1 MRGTDAF
8 GVSRGYEQFFGLVE
22 SPFSLTPNTRF
33 LFESRSHSAAL
44 EQVTQALRR
53 RESLAVI
60 TGEVGTG
67 KTMLCRTIV
76 QDLEP
81 RTFVSVIANPL
92 LAPEDLLK
100 QLLQDFG
107 LMSRDEARAAALT
120 QHEMVATLHRFMASL
135 VSLRAHAVVLIDEA
149 QHLRPEVLEQLRLL
163 SNFETEEQKLLQV
176 VLVGQLDLDE
186 LLDRPD
192 LRQLRQRVSR
202 RYQLQPLEPY
212 EVEQYIERRL
222 WVAHGGLGLGK
233 ADRPFGHG
241 NGEQFWR
248 VRFTGAAMRA
258 IASVSEGFPRTI
270 NVICD
275 RALERA
281 HRAERR
287 FIDASTV
294 LAAARSLKLPIPAT
308 VWARSTPW
316 PAAAAAAALVILAA
330 GLSLRP
336 VGEAEPS
343 PPAPV
348 GVSAAAAVPVAG
360 RAAADAPAGT
370 VPEALAPLPE
380 TSGYEVLVAS
390 FRSDTRADEVVAAL
404 RRLDLPAYVQPA
416 PGGWLAVSV
425 GPYVSRDEARDAQS
439 RVADAHLTDSR
450 IVSIARNGG
459 SPASVASAV
468 ATTGQRGTRGIP

>member
-8 GVSRGYEQFFGLVE
+8 GVSRAYEQFFGLVE

-33 LFESRSHSAAL
+33 LFESQSHSAAL

-53 RESLAVI
+53 HESLTVI

-81 RTFVSVIANPL
+81 RTFVSVIGNPL
-92 LAPEDLLK
+92 LAPDDLLK

-107 LMSRDEARAAALT
+107 LMSRDEARTAALT
-120 QHEMVATLHRFMASL
+120 QHDMVATLHRFMASL
-135 VSLRAHAVVLIDEA
+135 ISLRAHALVLIDEA
-149 QHLRPEVLEQLRLL
+149 QHLRPDVLEQLRLL
-163 SNFETEEQKLLQV
+163 SNFDTEEQKLLQV
-176 VLVGQLDLDE
+176 VLVGQLDLDD

-233 ADRPFGHG
+233 ADRPLGHG
-241 NGEQFWR
+241 SGEQFWR
-248 VRFTGAAMRA
+248 VRFTAAAMRA
-258 IASVSEGFPRTI
+258 IASVSNGFPRTI
-270 NVICD
+270 NVVCD

-281 HRAERR
+281 HRAQRR
-287 FIDASTV
+287 VVDASTV
-294 LAAARSLKLPIPAT
+294 LAAARTLKLPIPTA

-316 PAAAAAAALVILAA
+316 PAAAAAAALVTLAA
-330 GLSLRP
+330 GVSLRP
-336 VGEAEPS
+336 IRVAEPS

-348 GVSAAAAVPVAG
+348 GVGATVAVPVADG
-360 RAAADAPAGT
+360 ARADAAADA
-370 VPEALAPLPE
+370 VPEALAPLLE
-380 TSGYEVLVAS
+380 ASGYEVLVAS
-390 FRSDTRADEVVAAL
+390 FRSNARADELVAVL
-404 RRLDLPAYVQPA
+404 RRLELPAYVQPA
-416 PGGWLAVSV
+416 PEGWLAVAV
-425 GPYVSRDEARDAQS
+425 GPYVSRDEAQDAQS
-439 RVADAHLTDSR
+439 RVAEVHLNDSR
-450 IVSIARNGG
+450 IVPIARKGG
-459 SPASVASAV
+459 SPAPAASVV
-468 ATTGQRGTRGIP
+468 ATTGQRGTP